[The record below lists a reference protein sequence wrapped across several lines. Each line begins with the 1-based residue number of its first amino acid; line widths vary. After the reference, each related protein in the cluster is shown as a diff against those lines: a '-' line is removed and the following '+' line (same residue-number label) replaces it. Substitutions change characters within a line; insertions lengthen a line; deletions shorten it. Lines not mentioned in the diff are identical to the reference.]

1 MSLFHAES
9 MQNVSMQDGSMREAR
24 TGEFLFDKYETLSL
38 FNGIH
43 ARANELAMI
52 ANRISSVIAS
62 TQSAP
67 LPVDSHTQPR
77 VWYSDCHV
85 HCGDERV
92 AMNHRPLLFS
102 LYKALID
109 APEQELPRQQLIHA
123 IYPRA
128 GDMDTSEQFRAT
140 AAHNLVKLVSRAR
153 ELAIAHLNAH
163 GNANTRWFVYD
174 LRRGVWR
181 LRENASS
188 C

>member
-1 MSLFHAES
+1 MSFFHAEAA
-9 MQNVSMQDGSMREAR
+9 QEAR
-24 TGEFLFDKYETLSL
+24 SGELLFDKYETLSL

-52 ANRISSVIAS
+52 ASRISSVIAS
-62 TQSAP
+62 GQGAP
-67 LPVDSHTQPR
+67 VQVDGDAQPR

-85 HCGDERV
+85 HCGNERV

-109 APEQELPRQQLIHA
+109 APGQELPRQQLIHA

-128 GDMDTSEQFRAT
+128 RDMDTSEQFRAT

-153 ELAIAHLNAH
+153 ELAIANLNAH

-174 LRRGVWR
+174 LRRGLWR
-181 LRENASS
+181 LRERASS